1 MTLFLCQ
8 LWPYLAGALI
18 GWLLA
23 GWLAKRLKHGE
34 PPVEKIV
41 EKQVERV
48 VDNPKHLSLISK
60 LESENSQIAGLQS
73 QVASLE
79 SARSKTREVTVDKV
93 VKSEKI
99 VEVDNPEHLKRISEL
114 EAEIR
119 ALKSNA
125 STAPASSGNTNTYGV
140 ASTSTTAA
148 TPAASTPSSVS
159 TPVTKPSSSQG
170 STVDLDAAKK
180 AGFRVKQKNGQDD
193 FTIVEG
199 VGPKINDLIHAADIH
214 YYAALATTSVD
225 DIQKILDD
233 AGPRY
238 KLAKPGTWPD
248 QAKMAAENRWDA
260 LKKWQDELDGGQ

>member
-8 LWPYLAGALI
+8 LWPYLAGGLI

-41 EKQVERV
+41 EKHVDRV

-99 VEVDNPEHLKRISEL
+99 VEVDNPEHFKRISEL

-119 ALKSNA
+119 ALKSDA
-125 STAPASSGNTNTYGV
+125 STAPASSSNTNTYSV
-140 ASTSTTAA
+140 ASTSKTAA
-148 TPAASTPSSVS
+148 APSTASRS
-159 TPVTKPSSSQG
+159 TPVTKSPSSQG

-214 YYAALATTSVD
+214 YYTALATTSVD
-225 DIQKILDD
+225 AIQRILDD